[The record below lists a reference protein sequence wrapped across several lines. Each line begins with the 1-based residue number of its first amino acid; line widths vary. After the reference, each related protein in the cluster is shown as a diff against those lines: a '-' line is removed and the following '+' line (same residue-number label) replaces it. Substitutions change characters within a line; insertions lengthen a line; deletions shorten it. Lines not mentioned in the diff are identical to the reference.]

1 MLGLLLSLSHLA
13 LDTRSETP
21 LYKQLADAISSL
33 IESSALT
40 AGDRLPATRELASQ
54 LGLNRTTV
62 SAAYALLE
70 ESRQI
75 AAQVGRGS
83 FVTARENAAP
93 AAGRDWGS
101 LLPPPEA
108 EPRPLR
114 SKIEISFASSSPAED
129 QLPLSPF
136 RRVARQVIESPE
148 AAEILHLGSS
158 LGYAPLRRYL
168 LKEAAE
174 AGIARPGDDL
184 IVTNGCQQALDLLAR
199 LFARPGVTVL
209 SEDPVYRGLL
219 RVFSRS
225 GAELIGVPVDHS
237 GIEPEA
243 LEAALQRHR
252 PKLLLVTPTFQNPT
266 GSTLPLERRERVVA
280 LAERFQCVLV
290 ESDIYSELR
299 YRGASLPTL
308 KQLDKGGST
317 ILLRSY
323 SKIGFPGLRVG
334 WAIAPR
340 PVIARLAEAKEVS
353 DLHSDQLAQAVL
365 LRFAES
371 GELARHLERTRQS
384 GAERLHAALDACARH
399 LPARSRYTRPEGGL
413 NLWIELPA
421 PLSAEAV
428 LRRAQENGVTFLAGP
443 YFSIRP
449 SHTRSLRISFGGL
462 PPEQITRGIQ
472 VLGEAAESELAADA
486 AGNDLEPAAAL
497 V

>member
-1 MLGLLLSLSHLA
+1 LRSLSHLA
-13 LDTRSETP
+13 LDASSGTP
-21 LYKQLADAISSL
+21 LYKQLADAISGL
-33 IESSALT
+33 IESSALS

-62 SAAYALLE
+62 SAAYTLLE
-70 ESRQI
+70 QSRHI
-75 AAQVGRGS
+75 EGQVGRGS
-83 FVTARENAAP
+83 FVAARDNAAHSS
-93 AAGRDWGS
+93 GRDWDT
-101 LLPPPEA
+101 LLPPLEG
-108 EPRPLR
+108 EPRPPR
-114 SKIEISFASSSPAED
+114 PKIEISFASSSPAED
-129 QLPLSPF
+129 QLPLSSF
-136 RRVARQVIESPE
+136 RRIARQVIESAE
-148 AAEILHLGSS
+148 AGEVLHLGSS
-158 LGYAPLRRYL
+158 LGYAPLRRFL
-168 LKEAAE
+168 LKEAAD

-225 GAELIGVPVDHS
+225 GAELIGVPVDAS

-266 GSTLPLERRERVVA
+266 GATLSSERRERVVA
-280 LAERFQCVLV
+280 LAERFGCVLI
-290 ESDIYSELR
+290 ESDIYTELR
-299 YRGASLPTL
+299 YGGVALPSL
-308 KQLDKGGST
+308 KQLDKTGNT

-334 WAIAPR
+334 WVIAPR

-384 GAERLHAALDACARH
+384 GAERLRAALDACARY

-413 NLWIELPA
+413 NLWIELPS

-428 LRRAQENGVTFLAGP
+428 LRQAQENGVTFLPGP
-443 YFSIRP
+443 YFSLRP
-449 SHTRSLRISFGGL
+449 SHIRGLRISFGGL
-462 PPEQITRGIQ
+462 SPEQIARGIQ
-472 VLGEAAESELAADA
+472 ILGEAAESELAADA